1 MTCPRCSAEFGLGP
15 VPGACPE
22 CGAQIMR
29 KVTGVMKT
37 SSVMIAAGDER
48 NFYRSVQDVPE
59 PLRSQLI
66 QSTQSENSGTIVIAD
81 RAGKDQITQVIARR
95 ETAKERKA
103 LAEKEPAVPEAAEV
117 GPAGYLHWRV
127 FGYSWVVWAGV
138 VMFLAAMGLIAA
150 VFGMRG

>member
-1 MTCPRCSAEFGLGP
+1 MTCPRCSAEFGLGVAP
-15 VPGACPE
+15 DSCPE
-22 CGAQIMR
+22 CGAQILR

-59 PLRSQLI
+59 PLRSRLI
-66 QSTQSENSGTIVIAD
+66 QSTQSENSGTILIAD

-95 ETAKERKA
+95 ESAKERKA
-103 LAEKEPAVPEAAEV
+103 LAQKEPEVPEAVEA

-138 VMFLAAMGLIAA
+138 VLFLAALGLIAA
-150 VFGMRG
+150 VFEMRG